1 MNRDALIARKDVV
14 RGEITQIVSRLEQA
28 RTALDT
34 AAGTQ
39 RRFLT
44 RRITFLE
51 ARVEA
56 LAAEESQLRMAID
69 RSR

>member
-1 MNRDALIARKDVV
+1 MLSSLAKALYG
-14 RGEITQIVSRLEQA
+14 GEIAQVVSRLEQA

-34 AAGTQ
+34 AAGPQ
-39 RRFLT
+39 RRFLI

-51 ARVEA
+51 AQVEA